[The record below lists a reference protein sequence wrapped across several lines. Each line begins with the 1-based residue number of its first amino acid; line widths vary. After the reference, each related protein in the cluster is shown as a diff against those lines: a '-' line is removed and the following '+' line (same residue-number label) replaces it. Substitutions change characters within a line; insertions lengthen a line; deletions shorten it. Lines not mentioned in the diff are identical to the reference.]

1 MNEPSSTYDMFRPPI
16 NRAMRALDRSFFE
29 KSIPIS
35 AARISDNKQ
44 ISKYR
49 TELGHDLLRLD
60 RVSAVRSVRDSDGQE
75 GKALLLKPEVMPDD
89 ASTWSPKLSEL
100 VKASQVSLLPYNLE
114 LDYDYW
120 NYHDIMSAILP
131 EAEQDE
137 FPTGFSIVGHVAHLN
152 LRDQYLPYKHLI
164 GAVLLDKNPTVR
176 TVINKTDEVGGQ
188 NEYRTFT
195 YELLAGDPDMN
206 VEIHE
211 ENCRYRFD
219 YSKVYWNSRLNTEHR
234 RLVEKFQPGEAVCDV
249 MAGVGPFAVPAG
261 KKKVFVW
268 ANDLNPDSF
277 ASLDD
282 AVARNKVSQFV
293 RIFNEDGRTFIRSSA
308 KNLLDTNTQVQISKQ
323 VSRPK
328 QPASAIKP
336 TATLTSPKT
345 FNHYVLNLPASA
357 ITFLPS
363 FIGIYAGRED
373 LFTPNTDAKLPIVH
387 VHCFSKKSD
396 ANKEEAMKICEE
408 ISEQIGYKMKPGDV
422 ETKGE
427 VQVWDVRDVAPLKRM
442 FCASFRLPGEVAFK
456 VVENESGI

>member
-1 MNEPSSTYDMFRPPI
+1 MNEIPEPAMFRPPI
-16 NRAMRALDRSFFE
+16 NRAMRALDRSFFR
-29 KSIPIS
+29 KSIPLS
-35 AARISDNKQ
+35 AAKIRDNKQ

-60 RVSAVRSVRDSDGQE
+60 RIPAVRSVRDSEGQE
-75 GKALLLKPEVMPDD
+75 AKALLLRPEVKPDE
-89 ASTWSPKLSEL
+89 LSEL

-120 NYHDIMSAILP
+120 NYHDIMSALLP

-164 GAVLLDKNPTVR
+164 ASVLLDKNPTIR
-176 TVINKTDEVGGQ
+176 TVINKTDEVGEQ
-188 NEYRTFT
+188 NEYRTFS

-211 ENCRYRFD
+211 ESCRFRFD

-261 KKKVFVW
+261 KRKVFVW

-282 AVARNKVSQFV
+282 AVRRNKVDRFV
-293 RIFNEDGRTFIRSSA
+293 KTFNEDGRTFIRSSA
-308 KNLLDTNTQVQISKQ
+308 KRLLQTDIQVEIFKR
-323 VSRPK
+323 VSRLK
-328 QPASAIKP
+328 QPASTVKP
-336 TATLTSPKT
+336 IATLTSPKT
-345 FNHYVLNLPASA
+345 FNHYILNLPASA
-357 ITFLPS
+357 ITFLPF
-363 FIGIYAGRED
+363 FIGLYAGREE
-373 LFTPNTDAKLPIVH
+373 LFTPNTDAKLPIIH
-387 VHCFSKKSD
+387 VHCFSTKSD
-396 ANKEEAMKICEE
+396 DNKEEEIKICKQV
-408 ISEQIGYKMKPGDV
+408 SEQLGYEMKPGDI
-422 ETKGE
+422 ETEGE

-442 FCASFRLPGEVAFK
+442 FCASFRLPGEVGFR